1 MNFDA
6 FAQMPDDTRLWAYAF
21 DREFTPDEV
30 ERLDEI
36 MRAFLPGWVSHGTS
50 VIGAYAVVENR
61 FLLVAGYCGDGI
73 GGCSTDSS
81 VRVVQEIASALQA
94 NAFDRSLVFF
104 RNGGGKVV
112 AVSRDDFQELV
123 KQKHVSPD
131 TLVFD
136 TTVQSLGDL
145 RANRFETAYEKSWHA
160 RAFG

>member
-1 MNFDA
+1 MNFDE
-6 FAQMPDDTRLWAYAF
+6 FSQMPDDTRLWVYAF
-21 DREFTPDEV
+21 DRELSSDDV
-30 ERLDEI
+30 GGISEI
-36 MRAFLPGWVSHGTS
+36 MRAFLPSWVSDGTS
-50 VIGAYAVVENR
+50 VTGAYMVAENR

-81 VRVVQEIASALQA
+81 VRVVQEIEQALRA

-112 AVSRDDFQELV
+112 AVSRLDFQELV
-123 KQKHVSPD
+123 KQKHVSPE

-145 RANRFETAYEKSWHA
+145 RADRFETAYEKSWHS